1 MKRKCRPYKVPLL
14 VVAIIAL
21 LLATPIAEH
30 AHASLTATQSLEIE
44 WRADTK
50 EWAAFGTLVIDLA
63 AGPRWNWTYVHDA
76 AWEPG
81 GRWRSHDV
89 SVSHYFGGAKDLSAT
104 LGVRAK
110 VPVDE
115 DQGSTTTYVL
125 FAWRWGR

>member
-1 MKRKCRPYKVPLL
+1 MFRRVLRRLKGWLL
-14 VVAIIAL
+14 ALAIISLMATPVAAEDGPVRLTGTQTVL
-21 LLATPIAEH
+21 LEAGPGQSLVLATVA
-30 AHASLTATQSLEIE
+30 
-44 WRADTK
+44 
-50 EWAAFGTLVIDLA
+50 VDLA
-63 AGPRWNWTYVHDA
+63 LGPRFNVTYVHDA

-125 FAWRWGR
+125 FAWRWGL